1 MSSKIRHCDLSFSRP
16 LSGWVVISALSQG
29 RLVTRKYA
37 GYTKRAAA
45 RLFLEEVNAPDF
57 E

>member
-1 MSSKIRHCDLSFSRP
+1 MPSKIRHCDLSFARP
-16 LSGWVVISALSQG
+16 GFGWLVISALVKG
-29 RLVTRKYA
+29 HLVTRKYA

-45 RLFLEEVNAPDF
+45 GLFLEEVNAPDF